1 MSAFLQT
8 PLEGRGREGLISMAI
23 HRKVS
28 GEEKQML
35 IHEFSL
41 LLRAKEEEEEE
52 GEGVD
57 KSIFEILKRRLSA
70 NKLVFL
76 LLFELGGKD
85 GFLSIEALHLSRM
98 PGRQKYF

>member
-1 MSAFLQT
+1 
-8 PLEGRGREGLISMAI
+8 
-23 HRKVS
+23 
-28 GEEKQML
+28 ML

-52 GEGVD
+52 EEGVD
-57 KSIFEILKRRLSA
+57 KSIFEILQRRLSA

-76 LLFELGGKD
+76 LLFAMGGKD
-85 GFLSIEALHLSRM
+85 GFLSFKALLLSRM

>member
-1 MSAFLQT
+1 
-8 PLEGRGREGLISMAI
+8 
-23 HRKVS
+23 
-28 GEEKQML
+28 ML

-52 GEGVD
+52 EEEEEGVD
-57 KSIFEILKRRLSA
+57 KSIFEIPQRRLSA

-76 LLFELGGKD
+76 LPFAMGGKD